1 MDNSY
6 LLENRRHHE
15 LFEKLDLNETLSHV
29 AAWKLIAK
37 LMTRNSGAFLPVSGY
52 YPTGSP
58 LIFLYHLATGDKLG
72 INEGPRGSVHRMA
85 RDHTQKCPVCDAL
98 PFQDSRIKV
107 SELLVDKFLDQIA
120 ENLEACLE
128 IRTSAER
135 NPAAG
140 LGALLIRELVEYT
153 VGWQKPLRA
162 TGVFYDWSSFNPA
175 DLEGFPS
182 LERLASLPPFQDS
195 EDDRFEEEYRDLL
208 GPMFLIQQ
216 GHSPAQLVIDLREGE
231 VHLKHGGSLQI
242 LYETRLDKDLETL
255 AAELASDSFE
265 D

>member
-1 MDNSY
+1 MQNSY

-15 LFEKLDLNETLSHV
+15 LFTKLELNETLSHV

-37 LMTRNSGAFLPVSGY
+37 LMTRNPGAFVPVSGY

-58 LIFLYHLATGDKLG
+58 LIFMYHLATGDKLG

-85 RDHTQKCPVCDAL
+85 RDHTKKCPICDAF
-98 PFQDSRIKV
+98 PVQDSRIKV

-120 ENLEACLE
+120 ENLEACIEL
-128 IRTSAER
+128 RPSAER
-135 NPAAG
+135 NPVAG
-140 LGALLIRELVEYT
+140 LGASLIRELVEYT
-153 VGWQKPLRA
+153 AGWKKPLRA

-175 DLEGFPS
+175 ALAGFPS
-182 LERLASLPPFQDS
+182 LERLASLPALPDC
-195 EDDRFEEEYRDLL
+195 EDDRFEEEYRDSL
-208 GPMFLIQQ
+208 GPLFLIQQ
-216 GHSPAQLVIDLREGE
+216 EDSPAQLVIDLREGE
-231 VHLKHGGSLQI
+231 VHLRQGESFQI

-255 AAELASDSFE
+255 AVELASDLVE